1 METPYTYDALTREI
15 ARLKNSYPDV
25 ITSGKIGDSL
35 CGRVLHRLS
44 LGRGRTRIFYNG
56 AHHGMEWLTAALLMR
71 FAEDCAD
78 AVKQKQLFRGV
89 NLCDILDEVT
99 LEIVPMVNPDGVELA
114 ARGLSEGNP
123 NYRNLL
129 SISDGD
135 VSRWQANNRG
145 VDLNHNYNALWPQ
158 SKAAEQENGI
168 LGPGPTRYSGT
179 APESEPESRAV
190 ADFTRRED
198 FDLVIAFHSQGQVIY
213 WDFNGEVPPRG
224 QEIAEYFTSVSPYTL
239 DKTEGIASYGGYKDW
254 FIHTF
259 HKPGYTVEIGL
270 GENPLPPEQLGQIYE
285 DTLGILVGGM
295 TQCILT

>member
-35 CGRVLHRLS
+35 CGRALHRLS
-44 LGRGRTRIFYNG
+44 LGRGSTRIFYNG

-71 FAEDCAD
+71 FAEDCAA

-114 ARGLSEGNP
+114 ARGLSEDNP

-129 SISDGD
+129 SISGGN

-145 VDLNHNYNALWPQ
+145 VDLNHNYNALWQQ

-224 QEIAEYFTSVSPYTL
+224 QEIAEYFTSISPYTL

-270 GENPLPPEQLGQIYE
+270 GENPLPPEQFGQIYE
-285 DTLGILVGGM
+285 DTLGILLGGM